1 MIDIEDLSLDPEKY
15 QVMPDLDEEDYEKL
29 KRDIG
34 DNGIQTAI
42 DVDDEN
48 NVIDGHQRIRACREL
63 GIDEI
68 EARIHVGLSEE
79 EKKELAWRLNLQRRH
94 LEDGQKRDL
103 AREYLLDI
111 WDGEATE
118 EEIADTLGIH
128 RKTVNRAKH
137 DLQEDG
143 KLGQV
148 TELNTSEKREIVREY
163 IEDNPDASN
172 REVAQEVDCDVSH
185 VTVGKWRKSEDQNK
199 ESDSNSDSDESE
211 DSTDKSSNSESD
223 SSSDKEKTDSELSLT
238 LRNADSKEVK
248 KLRSLRNKADKGNQ
262 TAQEQ
267 LQRIEDDRTS
277 VHTAHKKVEKE
288 EAEKEVEQQRRTDG
302 GETAPS
308 ITAKPALE
316 FIEEYEN
323 RAVDLL
329 ITDPPYCTD
338 VDDIDGFAQ
347 GWLPT
352 ALEKVKDDGYA
363 YVFIG
368 GYTQEIYAYL
378 SVLEEIDRFESQI
391 LVWEYKNTLGQ
402 TPANRYTRNYQAVLF
417 LRGNETR
424 ELNAPK
430 TSEQWAVQ
438 NINAPDP
445 RHEEK
450 HHKWQ
455 KPEEL
460 LERFIRHS
468 SQEDDLVIDPFAGSG
483 TVLLTAA
490 SLGREAYG
498 CDIDNEAI
506 ETARKRGCVLDE

>member
-1 MIDIEDLSLDPEKY
+1 
-15 QVMPDLDEEDYEKL
+15 
-29 KRDIG
+29 
-34 DNGIQTAI
+34 
-42 DVDDEN
+42 
-48 NVIDGHQRIRACREL
+48 
-63 GIDEI
+63 
-68 EARIHVGLSEE
+68 
-79 EKKELAWRLNLQRRH
+79 RLNLQRRH

-103 AREYLLDI
+103 AREYLIDS

-118 EEIADTLGIH
+118 REVASKLGVGQ
-128 RKTVNRAKH
+128 KTINRAKKE
-137 DLQEDG
+137 LKQNG
-143 KLGQV
+143 KLSHLTQ
-148 TELNTSEKREIVREY
+148 LNTSEKREIVRDY
-163 IEDNPDASN
+163 IDDNPDASN
-172 REVAQEVDCDVSH
+172 RKVAKEVDCDVSH

-199 ESDSNSDSDESE
+199 ESDSNSDSDSDKSE

-223 SSSDKEKTDSELSLT
+223 STSDKEKTDSELSLT
-238 LRNADSKEVK
+238 LRNADSKEVE

-288 EAEKEVEQQRRTDG
+288 EAEKEVEQQRQTDG

-347 GWLPT
+347 SWLPT

-378 SVLEEIDRFESQI
+378 SVLTDIDRFESQI
-391 LVWEYKNTLGQ
+391 LIWTYKNTLGKV
-402 TPANRYTRNYQAVLF
+402 PKNRYSRNYQAVLY
-417 LRGNETR
+417 LRGSETQ

-438 NINAPDP
+438 NVNAPDG
-445 RHEEK
+445 RHQQK
-450 HHKWQ
+450 HHRWQ

-460 LERFIRHS
+460 IERFVRHTT
-468 SQEDDLVIDPFAGSG
+468 EEGDLVVDPFAGSG
-483 TVLLTAA
+483 TTLKVAA
-490 SLGREAYG
+490 ELARETVG
-498 CDIDNEAI
+498 CDKDPQAI
-506 ETARKRGCVLDE
+506 ETAKDRGCVVE